1 MGRSPTS
8 VAQGK
13 PDKPGRRGSIDKIG
27 LTAAALAFGLGVSL
41 LALAVPRSITAIT
54 VATGPAGL
62 SALLLSGQRIG
73 LTELQESHDTLQKAL
88 RWDRPARYVANLSV
102 VELELALA
110 YPDDSPEHAT
120 WLTQAEERT
129 VEALK
134 VNPADGRSWL
144 RLATIRSFRQAP
156 PRDVVMPLMASLDM
170 SPNDHSLWRQRIGL
184 LMYYWGEFSPDEIDM
199 MRHQV
204 RTMWD
209 DPRFRIVLLDAA
221 LRYRVIGRLVGA
233 LTPDWEAIKELEA
246 MLRAVAAP

>member
-8 VAQGK
+8 VARGK
-13 PDKPGRRGSIDKIG
+13 PEKRGRRRSIDKIG
-27 LTAAALAFGLGVSL
+27 LTAAALAFGLGASL
-41 LALAVPRSITAIT
+41 LALAIPRSIAAIT
-54 VATGPAGL
+54 IATGPAGL
-62 SALLLSGQRIG
+62 SALLGGQRIP
-73 LTELQESHDTLQKAL
+73 LAELQESHDTLQKAL
-88 RWDRPARYVANLSV
+88 RWDRPARYVANLSA

-110 YPDDSPEHAT
+110 YPADSPEHAT

-129 VEALK
+129 IEALK
-134 VNPADGRSWL
+134 ANPADGRSWL
-144 RLATIRSFRQAP
+144 RLATIRSFRQAA
-156 PRDVVMPLMASLDM
+156 PRDVVMSLIASLDM

-184 LMYYWGEFSPDEIDM
+184 LMYYWGDFSPDEIDI

-221 LRYRVIGRLVGA
+221 MRYRAIGRLIGA

-246 MLRAVAAP
+246 MQRAVAGP

>member
-1 MGRSPTS
+1 M
-8 VAQGK
+8 
-13 PDKPGRRGSIDKIG
+13 
-27 LTAAALAFGLGVSL
+27 TAAALAFGLGVSL
-41 LALAVPRSITAIT
+41 LALAVPRSITATTI
-54 VATGPAGL
+54 ASGPAGL
-62 SALLLSGQRIG
+62 SALLSGQRIALG
-73 LTELQESHDTLQKAL
+73 ELQESRDTLQKAL

-110 YPDDSPEHAT
+110 YPDDSPQHAT

-129 VEALK
+129 IEALK
-134 VNPADGRSWL
+134 ANPADGRSWL
-144 RLATIRSFRQAP
+144 RLAIIRSFRQAP
-156 PRDVVMPLMASLDM
+156 SRDIVAPLMTSLDM

-184 LMYYWGEFSPDEIDM
+184 LMYYWGDFSPDEVDI

-221 LRYRVIGRLVGA
+221 MRYRVIGRLVGA

-246 MLRAVAAP
+246 MQRAVAGP

>member
-1 MGRSPTS
+1 M
-8 VAQGK
+8 
-13 PDKPGRRGSIDKIG
+13 I
-27 LTAAALAFGLGVSL
+27 AAALAFGLGVSL
-41 LALAVPRSITAIT
+41 LALAVPRSIAAIT

-62 SALLLSGQRIG
+62 SALLSGQRIP
-73 LTELQESHDTLQKAL
+73 LAELQESHDTLTKAL
-88 RWDRPARYVANLSV
+88 RWDRPTRYVANLSV

-110 YPDDSPEHAT
+110 YPNDSPEHAT

-129 VEALK
+129 IEALEA
-134 VNPADGRSWL
+134 NPADGRSWL

-156 PRDVVMPLMASLDM
+156 SRDIVAALITSLDM

-184 LMYYWGEFSPDEIDM
+184 LMYYWGDLKPDEIDI

-204 RTMWD
+204 QTMWE

-233 LTPDWEAIKELEA
+233 LTPNWEAIKELEA
-246 MLRAVAAP
+246 MLRAVAGP